1 MGLFRRGSAISSPG
15 APSGFSRGRSQSEDN
30 TGARKLQ
37 QLHGGTESPLG
48 FTSYRPPPKHVPS
61 GSVLVQIWAV
71 GVDEIDRQLVLG
83 SGVSSGAT
91 GKESGSRPSGLSDR
105 PKFAT
110 HPITPPRRSS
120 SLRSTLGRFGGGQ
133 HASAPSSPSS
143 PNGPATLVGTPP
155 AAAGYIPGRSFVGRI
170 LECGWEV
177 SEEEGKRGDWVVGLL
192 DVKKAS
198 LRAVSRFP
206 FFAHQ
211 LYLYHQQCGA
221 LTEFV
226 VVDRHRVHRVPHPRM
241 DSGGLSLFETP
252 LPTEKPSKTNA
263 TPGSASRNNTNGWAT
278 SSPPPKQNGHRPN
291 HLPLSLEELSLLPLC
306 GIPAYRAVRTF
317 TFAFS
322 SADSHSGSGGAERHW
337 DLEGIDAGGRPA
349 PKSAKAR
356 GKEKE
361 KEPTM
366 MNGCGARGGRRR
378 RALVLRG
385 HDGAGAMAVQMLV
398 KQGWRV
404 CVHAPYACL
413 AREVVALGDGPEG
426 GEKDRMRVVEDRIR
440 SWGGEEVVF
449 DDGEEGEDG
458 EDKRGAVIRVI
469 ERLCEDGDVFD
480 AVLDT
485 VGGKEV
491 WEASERLLKS
501 PGRVAEGN
509 NGKSKKETG
518 KRAAADIG
526 VKQFTTLVGDSPG
539 RTIPTAGD
547 HFKAG
552 LRSFNLG
559 VGGSRRGR
567 DGVDGRK
574 VGYAWVNLGQD
585 VDWEGEGIRE
595 TLGTVLRMAVNDGV
609 RPWVGADHVGRRG
622 RLVPFE
628 RAPEAFVDRKGS
640 GLAGGGTMVVKLV
653 I

>member
-1 MGLFRRGSAISSPG
+1 
-15 APSGFSRGRSQSEDN
+15 
-30 TGARKLQ
+30 
-37 QLHGGTESPLG
+37 
-48 FTSYRPPPKHVPS
+48 
-61 GSVLVQIWAV
+61 
-71 GVDEIDRQLVLG
+71 
-83 SGVSSGAT
+83 
-91 GKESGSRPSGLSDR
+91 
-105 PKFAT
+105 
-110 HPITPPRRSS
+110 
-120 SLRSTLGRFGGGQ
+120 
-133 HASAPSSPSS
+133 
-143 PNGPATLVGTPP
+143 
-155 AAAGYIPGRSFVGRI
+155 
-170 LECGWEV
+170 
-177 SEEEGKRGDWVVGLL
+177 
-192 DVKKAS
+192 
-198 LRAVSRFP
+198 
-206 FFAHQ
+206 
-211 LYLYHQQCGA
+211 
-221 LTEFV
+221 
-226 VVDRHRVHRVPHPRM
+226 M
-241 DSGGLSLFETP
+241 DSGGLSLFEAP
-252 LPTEKPSKTNA
+252 LPTKTNA
-263 TPGSASRNNTNGWAT
+263 DPGSALRNTDGWN
-278 SSPPPKQNGHRPN
+278 SPLPKRNGHRPN

-306 GIPAYRAVRTF
+306 GIPAYRDVRTF

-322 SADSHSGSGGAERHW
+322 SADSHSESGAERHW
-337 DLEGIDAGGRPA
+337 DLDADSRLT

-361 KEPTM
+361 KESTTM
-366 MNGCGARGGRRR
+366 NRCADRGGRRR

-404 CVHAPYACL
+404 CAHAPYACL
-413 AREVVALGDGPEG
+413 AQEVVTLGDGSDAAG
-426 GEKDRMRVVEDRIR
+426 AGEKDRMRTVEDRIR

-458 EDKRGAVIRVI
+458 EDMRGAVIRVI

-485 VGGKEV
+485 VGGKEI

-501 PGRVAEGN
+501 PGRVVEK

-539 RTIPTAGD
+539 RAIPTAGD

-559 VGGSRRGR
+559 VGGSRR
-567 DGVDGRK
+567 DGMDGKK

-595 TLGTVLRMAVNDGV
+595 TLEAVLRMAVKDGV
-609 RPWVGADHVGRRG
+609 RPWVGADHGGRRE

-640 GLAGGGTMVVKLV
+640 GLVGGGTMVIKLV
-653 I
+653 V